1 MNKLFL
7 CFVLLVNISVWSQ
20 SNSDQQL
27 ATYYFNNG
35 EYDKALAYYEKLFSK
50 DASKINFNRLL
61 TCYTETQ
68 ANKEAEKLIKK
79 AVQEHPTEAYFKFT
93 LADYYIEQTNH
104 KKAEEIYAD
113 LIDDLPNDFNSI
125 SDLFNEFL
133 ARNLYDNALKTLD
146 RGKKITKGSNPLNT
160 LYAVYYF
167 KQGDF
172 NKMSDAYLEL
182 IELNASYS
190 SDIQEEMNRLIDFSD
205 STDAVYFE
213 FKSNLLER
221 IQKHPQETAYTSL
234 LVFLYTQKQ
243 QFAAAL
249 VQLQSLDKRLKLE
262 GREIYDFGKTCIENK
277 DYATAK
283 KAFAYIK
290 SLGADNPFYNLAQN
304 ALLSTSYLELTTGR
318 IISQVEI
325 DQIIAEYKRVWE
337 QIQVKKTAIQVGL
350 ELAHIQAFYGKQA
363 HEAQQML
370 TDLLT
375 AQGLTD
381 YQRAE
386 VKLKLADILVLI
398 GDIWEASLYYMQV
411 DADFKFEPIG
421 QEAKF
426 KNARIYYYDGEFDF
440 AQSQLSVLK
449 ESTSKLIANDA
460 LQLSILITDNLGLDS
475 NIQAMTWFAK
485 GDLLLVQHDYE
496 QAFLYYDS
504 ILKEFAYHSLGDE
517 ICLRKANA
525 LREIGKYEEAI
536 RFLNE
541 ILNYNNTD
549 ILADDALF
557 LLGDIYQYNL
567 NDTTSALTAY
577 KKLIFEQKGSFYA
590 SEVKK
595 RIRILRGDE
604 VDN

>member
-1 MNKLFL
+1 MNKIVLCVFLFL
-7 CFVLLVNISVWSQ
+7 NLIAWSQ
-20 SNSDQQL
+20 TNSDQQL

-35 EYDKALAYYEKLFSK
+35 EFDKALAYYEKLFNK
-50 DASKINFNRLL
+50 DASKINFTRLL
-61 TCYTETQ
+61 TCYKETQ
-68 ANKEAEKLIKK
+68 ADKEAEKLIKK
-79 AVQEHPTEAYFKFT
+79 AIQANPFESYFKFE
-93 LADYYIEQTNH
+93 LADYYTSHANT
-104 KKAEEIYAD
+104 KKAAEIYED
-113 LIDDLPNDFNSI
+113 LIAAIPEDFTAI

-133 ARNLYDNALKTLD
+133 ARSQYENALKTLD
-146 RGKKITKGSNPLNT
+146 RGKKVSKGNIPLNT

-172 NKMSDAYLEL
+172 KKMSNAYLDL
-182 IELNASYS
+182 IEMNSSYASE
-190 SDIQEEMNRLIDFSD
+190 IQEEMNRLIDFSD

-221 IQKHPQETAYTSL
+221 IQKHPQETAYSSL

-249 VQLQSLDKRLKLE
+249 IQLQSLDKRLKLG
-262 GREIYDFGKTCIENK
+262 GREIYDFGKTCIENR
-277 DYATAK
+277 DYSTAK

-290 SLGADNPFYNLAQN
+290 SLGTENSFYSLAQN
-304 ALLSTSYLELTTGR
+304 ALLSTSYQELTSGR

-325 DQIIAEYKRVWE
+325 DQIIAEYKLVWSG
-337 QIQVKKTAIQVGL
+337 ITLKKTALQIGL

-363 HEAQQML
+363 SEAQLML
-370 TDLLT
+370 TDLLAT
-375 AQGLTD
+375 QGLTD

-386 VKLKLADILVLI
+386 IKLKLADILVLS

-411 DADFKFEPIG
+411 DADFKFEHIG

-475 NIQAMTWFAK
+475 NIQAMSWFAR
-485 GDLLLVQHDYE
+485 GDLLLLQHDYDL
-496 QAFLYYDS
+496 AFTYYDS
-504 ILKEFAYHSLGDE
+504 ILKQFAYHSLGDE

-525 LREIGKYEEAI
+525 MREIGKYDEAI
-536 RFLNE
+536 RFLQD
-541 ILNYNNTD
+541 ILTYNSID

-557 LLGDIYQYNL
+557 LLGDIYQYHL
-567 NDTTSALTAY
+567 NDSNSALTYY

-590 SEVKK
+590 AEAKK

-604 VDN
+604 IEN